1 MPLDDLVSVIEAL
14 KARIRDHRA
23 DLQAN
28 ETRTRM
34 ALIDPLL
41 TALGWDAGDPALV
54 SAEYDLKGSRA
65 DYALLGANGKPASFV
80 EAKKLGESLAA
91 HRMQMVNY
99 ANMAGVAYAGLTDGD
114 RWEMYT
120 VFDQRPIEDRRI
132 VEVSIAQKP
141 AYESALQ
148 LLRLW
153 RPNMASGKPVPA
165 GEPIFAK
172 VTQAPPDDAV
182 PDKPARR
189 RIPAAP
195 NAPSGVSL
203 ASYDPQNAH
212 ASKPPAIRFPDGIA
226 RNTRYWW
233 QLPVFAAEWLWSNGQ
248 LTKDKIPV
256 GMSNKSYF
264 INTEAV
270 HPSGKSFHAPQ
281 AISGTPL
288 VFDKHGNRNAMV
300 DRAKRLLEHCGVNP
314 AEVRLKG

>member
-14 KARIRDHRA
+14 KACIRDHRA
-23 DLQAN
+23 ALQVN
-28 ETRTRM
+28 EIRTRM

-41 TALGWDAGDPALV
+41 TALGWDAGDPKLV
-54 SAEYDLKGSRA
+54 LAEYEVSGSRA
-65 DYALLGANGKPASFV
+65 DYALLGADGKPAALV
-80 EAKKLGESLAA
+80 EAKKLGESLDAR

-165 GEPIFAK
+165 GEPLFAK

-203 ASYDPQNAH
+203 ASYDPQNA
-212 ASKPPAIRFPDGIA
+212 SKPPAAIRFPDGSTK
-226 RNTRYWW
+226 NVRYWR
-233 QLPVFAAEWLWSNGQ
+233 QLPALTAEWLWSNGR
-248 LTKDKIPV
+248 LTEDKIPV
-256 GMSNKSYF
+256 QLTDKTYLLHD
-264 INTEAV
+264 EPV
-270 HPSGKSFHAPQ
+270 HPSGKRFRDPRT
-281 AISGTPL
+281 INGTPFTIEIRRTRDYG
-288 VFDKHGNRNAMV
+288 VTQ
-300 DRAKRLLEHCGVNP
+300 AKRLLEHCGVNP
-314 AEVRLKG
+314 AEVLLKE